1 MLFAEGLLL
10 VLCARDGDD
19 LDDATLARRIRDGDG
34 EAFRH
39 FFNRY
44 HDGLYRYLRSR
55 KVPPQVAEDLVQKAF
70 VMIWEKRATID
81 PGKSLRAYLFRIGY
95 TRALNH
101 FRDTAKYSYEADLT
115 RESGTVG
122 MDNRRDRALIRET
135 FDKAVRNLPERRR
148 AVFELC
154 FLHDLTYKETAQAM
168 GISPKTV
175 ENQMGHALK
184 ALRKALAIFREEDAD
199 T

>member
-1 MLFAEGLLL
+1 MFSAEGLLL
-10 VLCARDGDD
+10 VLCAQQDSE
-19 LDDATLARRIRDGDG
+19 LDDTTLARRIRNGDGD
-34 EAFRH
+34 AFRV

-44 HDGLYRYLRSR
+44 HDGLFRYLRSR
-55 KVPPQVAEDLVQKAF
+55 KVPTQVAEDLVQKAF
-70 VMIWEKRATID
+70 VMIWEKRDNID
-81 PGKSLRAYLFRIGY
+81 PDKSLRAYLFRIGY

-115 RESGTVG
+115 RASGTVG

-135 FDKAVRNLPERRR
+135 FDEAVRNLPERRR

-168 GISPKTV
+168 DISPKTV

-184 ALRKALAIFREEDAD
+184 ALRKALAVFREEE
-199 T
+199 